1 MKYFKKLLLLTTIT
15 AFCLV
20 VLGAYVRLSDA
31 GLGCP
36 DWPGCFGTLSVPES
50 QTAIENAELNFP
62 SQHIEKAKAWKEMIH
77 RYLAGFLGLM
87 IILIGII
94 SYKNKKILRVNPI
107 VPYAIVLLVIF
118 QALLGMWTVTLL
130 LKPIVVSAHLI
141 GGMTTLGLLT
151 FVTHRYWG
159 KIQTNILKYKH
170 EIFLVRFSLFVLFI
184 QIFLGGW
191 TSTNYAGLAC
201 TDFPTCHGAL
211 IPNLNFNDAFD
222 LFRDLGKL
230 SDGSPLPLAVFE
242 TIQWIHRLGALITWL
257 FFGYL
262 ASVIL
267 KYKTMRSLGYILLF
281 VITAQFIVGVVNLL
295 LHLPIILAVIHTLG
309 AASLVVLAVILNSRI
324 TKLRS

>member
-62 SQHIEKAKAWKEMIH
+62 SQHIETAKAWKEMIH

-191 TSTNYAGLAC
+191 TSTNYASLAC
-201 TDFPTCHGAL
+201 TDFPTCHGSL
-211 IPNLNFNDAFD
+211 MPNLNFKDAFD

-230 SDGSPLPLAVFE
+230 SDGSDLPLAVFE

-267 KYKTMRSLGYILLF
+267 KYKAMRNLGYILLF
-281 VITAQFIVGVVNLL
+281 VITAQFIIGVANLL
-295 LHLPIILAVIHTLG
+295 LHLPIILAVMHTFG
-309 AASLVVLAVILNSRI
+309 AASLVVLAAILNSKI

>member
-1 MKYFKKLLLLTTIT
+1 MKYFKKLLLLATIT

-50 QTAIENAELNFP
+50 QSAIENAELNFP
-62 SQHIEKAKAWKEMIH
+62 SQHIETAKAWKEMIH
-77 RYLAGFLGLM
+77 RYIAGFLGLM
-87 IILIGII
+87 IFLIGII

-159 KIQTNILKYKH
+159 EIQINTLKYKY
-170 EIFLVRFSLFVLFI
+170 EILLVRFSLVVLFV

>member
-62 SQHIEKAKAWKEMIH
+62 SQHIETAKAWKEMIH
-77 RYLAGFLGLM
+77 RYVAGFLGLM
-87 IILIGII
+87 ILLIGVI

-201 TDFPTCHGAL
+201 TDFPTCHGNL

-281 VITAQFIVGVVNLL
+281 VITAQFILGVANLL
-295 LHLPIILAVIHTLG
+295 LHLPIILAVMHTFG

>member
-62 SQHIEKAKAWKEMIH
+62 SQHIETAKAWKEMIH
-77 RYLAGFLGLM
+77 RYVAGFLGLM
-87 IILIGII
+87 ILLIGII

-107 VPYAIVLLVIF
+107 VPYAIVLLVIL

-151 FVTHRYWG
+151 FVTHRYCG

-201 TDFPTCHGAL
+201 TDFPTCHGNL

-281 VITAQFIVGVVNLL
+281 VITAQFIVGVANLL
-295 LHLPIILAVIHTLG
+295 LHLPTILAVMHTFG

>member
-50 QTAIENAELNFP
+50 QSAIENAELNFP
-62 SQHIEKAKAWKEMIH
+62 TQRVETDKAWKEMIH
-77 RYLAGFLGLM
+77 RYVAGFLGIM
-87 IILIGII
+87 IFLIGII
-94 SYKNKKILRVNPI
+94 SYKNKSVLKVNPM
-107 VPYAIVLLVIF
+107 VPYSIVILVIF

-159 KIQTNILKYKH
+159 KIQANTLNSAH
-170 EIFLVRFSLFVLFI
+170 EIFLVRFSLFILFV

-201 TDFPTCHGAL
+201 TDFPTCHGTL
-211 IPNLNFNDAFD
+211 VPNLNFKDAFD
-222 LFRDLGKL
+222 IFRNLGKL

-242 TIQWIHRLGALITWL
+242 TIQWVHRLGALVTWL
-257 FFGYL
+257 FFIYL

-267 KYKTMRSLGYILLF
+267 KYKTMRNLGYVLVF
-281 VITAQFIVGVVNLL
+281 VITAQFIVGVANLL
-295 LHLPIILAVIHTLG
+295 LHLPTVLAVMHTFG
-309 AASLVVLAVILNSRI
+309 AASLVVLAAILNSRI
-324 TKLRS
+324 TK

>member
-50 QTAIENAELNFP
+50 QSAIENAELNFP
-62 SQHIEKAKAWKEMIH
+62 TQRVETDKAWKEMIH
-77 RYLAGFLGLM
+77 RYVAGFLGLM
-87 IILIGII
+87 IFLIGII
-94 SYKNKKILRVNPI
+94 SYKNKRVLKVNPI
-107 VPYAIVLLVIF
+107 VPYSIVILVIF

-159 KIQTNILKYKH
+159 KIQANTLKSAH
-170 EIFLVRFSLFVLFI
+170 EIFLVRFSLFILFV

-201 TDFPTCHGAL
+201 TDFPTCHGTL
-211 IPNLNFNDAFD
+211 VPSLNFKDAFD
-222 LFRDLGKL
+222 IFRDLGKL

-242 TIQWIHRLGALITWL
+242 TIQWVHRIGALVTWL
-257 FFGYL
+257 FFIYL
-262 ASVIL
+262 TSVIL
-267 KYKTMRSLGYILLF
+267 KYKTMRNLGYVLVF
-281 VITAQFIVGVVNLL
+281 VITAQFIVGVANLL
-295 LHLPIILAVIHTLG
+295 LHLPTVLAVMHTFG
-309 AASLVVLAVILNSRI
+309 AASLVVLAAILNSRI
-324 TKLRS
+324 TK

>member
-62 SQHIEKAKAWKEMIH
+62 SQHIETDKAWKEMIH
-77 RYLAGFLGLM
+77 RYVAGFLGLM
-87 IILIGII
+87 ILLIGII

-107 VPYAIVLLVIF
+107 VPCAIVLLVIF

-159 KIQTNILKYKH
+159 KIQANTLKYKY

-201 TDFPTCHGAL
+201 TDFPTCHGAI
-211 IPNLNFNDAFD
+211 IPNLNFKDAFD

-230 SDGSPLPLAVFE
+230 RDGTALTLAVFE
-242 TIQWIHRLGALITWL
+242 TIQWAHRLGALITWL

-267 KYKTMRSLGYILLF
+267 KYKAMRSLGYILLF
-281 VITAQFIVGVVNLL
+281 VITAQFIVGVANLL
-295 LHLPIILAVIHTLG
+295 LHLPTVLAVIHTFG
-309 AASLVVLAVILNSRI
+309 AASLVVLVAILNSRI

>member
-50 QTAIENAELNFP
+50 QSAIENAELNFP
-62 SQHIEKAKAWKEMIH
+62 TQRVETDKAWKEMIH
-77 RYLAGFLGLM
+77 RYVAGFLGIM
-87 IILIGII
+87 IFLIGII
-94 SYKNKKILRVNPI
+94 SYKNKSVLKVNPM
-107 VPYAIVLLVIF
+107 VPYSIVILVIF

-159 KIQTNILKYKH
+159 KIQANTLKSAH
-170 EIFLVRFSLFVLFI
+170 EIFLVRFSLFILFV

-201 TDFPTCHGAL
+201 TDFPTCHGTL
-211 IPNLNFNDAFD
+211 VPNLNFKDAFD
-222 LFRDLGKL
+222 IFRDLGKL

-242 TIQWIHRLGALITWL
+242 TIQWVHRLGALVTWL
-257 FFGYL
+257 FFIYL

-267 KYKTMRSLGYILLF
+267 KYKTMRNLGYVLVF
-281 VITAQFIVGVVNLL
+281 VITAQFIVGVANLL
-295 LHLPIILAVIHTLG
+295 LHLPTVLAVMHTFG
-309 AASLVVLAVILNSRI
+309 AASLVVLAAILNSRI
-324 TKLRS
+324 TK

>member
-1 MKYFKKLLLLTTIT
+1 MKYFKKLLLLATIT

-50 QTAIENAELNFP
+50 QSAIENAELNFP
-62 SQHIEKAKAWKEMIH
+62 SQHIETAKAWKEMIH
-77 RYLAGFLGLM
+77 RYIAGFLGLM
-87 IILIGII
+87 ILLIGII

-201 TDFPTCHGAL
+201 TDFPTCHGNL

-281 VITAQFIVGVVNLL
+281 VITAQFIVGVANLL

>member
-62 SQHIEKAKAWKEMIH
+62 SQHIETAKAWKEMIH
-77 RYLAGFLGLM
+77 RYVAGFLGLM
-87 IILIGII
+87 ILLIGII
-94 SYKNKKILRVNPI
+94 SYKNKKTLKVSPI
-107 VPYAIVLLVIF
+107 VPYAMVFLVIF

-151 FVTHRYWG
+151 FLTHRYWG
-159 KIQTNILKYKH
+159 KIETNILKYKH

-211 IPNLNFNDAFD
+211 IPNLNFKDAFD

-230 SDGSPLPLAVFE
+230 SDGSTLPLAVFE

-267 KYKTMRSLGYILLF
+267 KYKAMKNLGYILLF
-281 VITAQFIVGVVNLL
+281 VITAQFIVGIANLL
-295 LHLPIILAVIHTLG
+295 LHLPTILAVMHTFG

-324 TKLRS
+324 TKLKS

>member
-50 QTAIENAELNFP
+50 QSAIENAEINFP
-62 SQHIEKAKAWKEMIH
+62 TQRVETDKAWKEMIH
-77 RYLAGFLGLM
+77 RYVAGFLGIM
-87 IILIGII
+87 IFLIGII
-94 SYKNKKILRVNPI
+94 SYKNKRVLKVNPI
-107 VPYAIVLLVIF
+107 VPYSIVILVIF

-159 KIQTNILKYKH
+159 KIQANTLKSAH
-170 EIFLVRFSLFVLFI
+170 EIFLVRFSLFILFV

-191 TSTNYAGLAC
+191 TSTNYASLAC
-201 TDFPTCHGAL
+201 TDFPTCHGTL
-211 IPNLNFNDAFD
+211 VPSLNFKDAFD
-222 LFRDLGKL
+222 IFMDLGKL
-230 SDGSPLPLAVFE
+230 SDGSPLPLALFE
-242 TIQWIHRLGALITWL
+242 TIQWVHRLGALVTWL
-257 FFGYL
+257 FFIYL

-267 KYKTMRSLGYILLF
+267 KYKTMRNLGYVLVF
-281 VITAQFIVGVVNLL
+281 VITAQFIVGVANLL
-295 LHLPIILAVIHTLG
+295 LHLPTVLAVMHTFG
-309 AASLVVLAVILNSRI
+309 AASLVVLAAILNSRI
-324 TKLRS
+324 TK

>member
-1 MKYFKKLLLLTTIT
+1 MKYFKKLLLLATIT

-62 SQHIEKAKAWKEMIH
+62 SQHIETAKAWKEMIH
-77 RYLAGFLGLM
+77 RYIAAFLGLM
-87 IILIGII
+87 ILLIGII

-107 VPYAIVLLVIF
+107 LPYATVLLVIF

-159 KIQTNILKYKH
+159 KIQTNIFRYKY
-170 EIFLVRFSLFVLFI
+170 EIFLVRFSLVVLFI

-281 VITAQFIVGVVNLL
+281 VITAQFIVGVANLL
-295 LHLPIILAVIHTLG
+295 LHLPIILAVLHTLG

>member
-1 MKYFKKLLLLTTIT
+1 MKYFKKLLLLATIT

-50 QTAIENAELNFP
+50 QSAIENAELNFP
-62 SQHIEKAKAWKEMIH
+62 SQHIETAKAWKEMIH
-77 RYLAGFLGLM
+77 RYIAGFLGLM
-87 IILIGII
+87 IFLIGII

-159 KIQTNILKYKH
+159 EIQTNTLKYKY
-170 EIFLVRFSLFVLFI
+170 EILLVRFSLVVLFV

>member
-1 MKYFKKLLLLTTIT
+1 MKYFKHLLLVTTIT

-62 SQHIEKAKAWKEMIH
+62 SQHVETDKAWKEMIH
-77 RYLAGFLGLM
+77 RYVAGFLGLM
-87 IILIGII
+87 IILIGFF
-94 SYKNKKILRVNPI
+94 SYKNRKTLKVNPI
-107 VPYAIVLLVIF
+107 IPYSIVLLVIF
-118 QALLGMWTVTLL
+118 QALLGMWTVALL

-159 KIQTNILKYKH
+159 KIQTNTLKFKY
-170 EIFLVRFSLFVLFI
+170 EIFLVRISLFVLFV

-201 TDFPTCHGAL
+201 TDFPTCHGDFL
-211 IPNLNFNDAFD
+211 PNLNFNDAFD
-222 LFRDLGKL
+222 LTRDLGKL

-242 TIQWIHRLGALITWL
+242 TIQWIHRVGALITWL

-267 KYKTMRSLGYILLF
+267 KYKTMRGLGYILLF
-281 VITAQFIVGVVNLL
+281 VITAQFIVGITNLL
-295 LHLPIILAVIHTLG
+295 LHLPIVLAVLHTFG
-309 AASLVVLAVILNSRI
+309 AASLVILTVILNSRI
-324 TKLRS
+324 TQLRS

>member
-50 QTAIENAELNFP
+50 QSAIENAELNFP
-62 SQHIEKAKAWKEMIH
+62 TQRVETDKAWKEMIH
-77 RYLAGFLGLM
+77 RYVAGFLGIM
-87 IILIGII
+87 IFLIGII
-94 SYKNKKILRVNPI
+94 SYKNKRVLKVNPI
-107 VPYAIVLLVIF
+107 VPYSIVILVIF

-159 KIQTNILKYKH
+159 KIQANTLKSAH
-170 EIFLVRFSLFVLFI
+170 EIFLVRFSLFILFV

-201 TDFPTCHGAL
+201 TDFPTCHGTL
-211 IPNLNFNDAFD
+211 VPSLNFKDAFD
-222 LFRDLGKL
+222 IFRDLGKL

-242 TIQWIHRLGALITWL
+242 TIQWVHRVGALVTWL
-257 FFGYL
+257 FFIYL

-267 KYKTMRSLGYILLF
+267 KYKTMRNLGYVLVF
-281 VITAQFIVGVVNLL
+281 VITAQFIVGVANLL
-295 LHLPIILAVIHTLG
+295 LHLPTVLAVMHTFG
-309 AASLVVLAVILNSRI
+309 AASLVVLAAILNSRI
-324 TKLRS
+324 TK

>member
-62 SQHIEKAKAWKEMIH
+62 LQHIETAKAWKEMIH
-77 RYLAGFLGLM
+77 RYVAGFLGLM
-87 IILIGII
+87 IFLIGII
-94 SYKNKKILRVNPI
+94 SYKNKKVLRVNPI
-107 VPYAIVLLVIF
+107 VPYGIVLLVIF

-130 LKPIVVSAHLI
+130 LKPIVVTAHLI

-151 FVTHRYWG
+151 FITHCYLG
-159 KIQTNILKYKH
+159 KIQPNILKYQH
-170 EIFLVRFSLFVLFI
+170 EIFLVRLSLFVLFI

-191 TSTNYAGLAC
+191 TSTNYASLAC
-201 TDFPTCHGAL
+201 TDFPTCHGSL
-211 IPNLNFNDAFD
+211 MPNLNFKDAFD

-230 SDGSPLPLAVFE
+230 SDGSDLPLAVFE

-267 KYKTMRSLGYILLF
+267 KYKAMRNLGYILLF
-281 VITAQFIVGVVNLL
+281 VITAQFIIGVANLL
-295 LHLPIILAVIHTLG
+295 LHLPIILAVMHTFG
-309 AASLVVLAVILNSRI
+309 AASLVVLAAILNSKI

>member
-62 SQHIEKAKAWKEMIH
+62 LQHIETAKAWKEMIH
-77 RYLAGFLGLM
+77 RYVAGFLGLM
-87 IILIGII
+87 IFLIGII
-94 SYKNKKILRVNPI
+94 SYKNKKVLRVNPT
-107 VPYAIVLLVIF
+107 VPYGIVLLVIF

-130 LKPIVVSAHLI
+130 LKPIVVTAHLI

-151 FVTHRYWG
+151 FITHRYLG
-159 KIQTNILKYKH
+159 KIQPNILKYQY
-170 EIFLVRFSLFVLFI
+170 EIFLVRLSLFVLFI

-191 TSTNYAGLAC
+191 TSTNYASLAC
-201 TDFPTCHGAL
+201 TDFPTCHGSL
-211 IPNLNFNDAFD
+211 MPNLNFKDAFD

-230 SDGSPLPLAVFE
+230 SDGSDLPLAVFE

-267 KYKTMRSLGYILLF
+267 KYKVMRNLGYI
-281 VITAQFIVGVVNLL
+281 INRCPA
-295 LHLPIILAVIHTLG
+295 
-309 AASLVVLAVILNSRI
+309 
-324 TKLRS
+324 